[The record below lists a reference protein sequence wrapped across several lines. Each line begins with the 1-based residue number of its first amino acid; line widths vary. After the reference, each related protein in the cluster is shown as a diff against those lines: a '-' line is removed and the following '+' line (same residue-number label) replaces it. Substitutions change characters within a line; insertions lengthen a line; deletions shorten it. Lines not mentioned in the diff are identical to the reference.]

1 MLDHML
7 KSYTVKSSTGK
18 IRRMTLFSL
27 DKKVLVSA
35 LMLHK
40 WIKGC
45 KREKQ
50 FVSLNALHIR
60 HVGGRSIRQ

>member
-7 KSYTVKSSTGK
+7 KSYTVKSSIGK
-18 IRRMTLFSL
+18 TKSMTLFSL
-27 DKKVLVSA
+27 DTRVLVSA

-45 KREKQ
+45 
-50 FVSLNALHIR
+50 
-60 HVGGRSIRQ
+60 